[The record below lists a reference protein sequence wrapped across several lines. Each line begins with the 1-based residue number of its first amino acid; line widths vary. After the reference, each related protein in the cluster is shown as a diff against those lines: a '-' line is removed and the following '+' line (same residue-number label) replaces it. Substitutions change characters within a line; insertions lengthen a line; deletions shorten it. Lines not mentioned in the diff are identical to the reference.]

1 MSALTPLSRGFELRF
16 AVAFEDDPIALG
28 ATPEAEGRVLAG
40 QLGEGGQQP
49 HRVIGGPGA
58 DGTFEEV
65 RGLCH
70 ARR

>member
-1 MSALTPLSRGFELRF
+1 
-16 AVAFEDDPIALG
+16 
-28 ATPEAEGRVLAG
+28 
-40 QLGEGGQQP
+40 LGEGGQQP